1 MSNEQDI
8 FPGPAADVTTSEG
21 MSVDDATS
29 SAYDDQDRAHNGI
42 AEGERENVG
51 RYLKHHADA
60 VGVSVVDGLTSLIE
74 PAVTLRHGSMHDKR
88 ALLGHIVDNYGIQD
102 VPTVQAPP
110 VEFGP
115 PATGADGQAPA
126 NEAEAEAT
134 VAQFISENPVAQDE
148 QIQDFMIHVVQ
159 DMRSQGYQ
167 PDLARA
173 FEIAVANHPHY
184 SAQAQGARQADEVAR
199 SKAAAVQVSGSGS
212 SAANQTSDDV
222 ADIINEIVPSW

>member
-29 SAYDDQDRAHNGI
+29 SAFDDHQRATDGI
-42 AEGERENVG
+42 AEGERESVG

-74 PAVTLRHGSMHDKR
+74 PAVTLRHGSMQDKR

-102 VPTVQAPP
+102 VPTVQAAP
-110 VEFGP
+110 VEYGP
-115 PATGADGQAPA
+115 PAAGADGQPPA
-126 NEAEAEAT
+126 TDADA
-134 VAQFISENPVAQDE
+134 VVQQFISENPIAQDE

-159 DMRSQGYQ
+159 DMRSQGFQ
-167 PDLARA
+167 PDLAQA
-173 FEIAVANHPHY
+173 FEIAVQHHPHY
-184 SAQAQGARQADEVAR
+184 SAQAQAARQADEVSRAR
-199 SKAAAVQVSGSGS
+199 QASGQVSGSGS
-212 SAANQTSDDV
+212 SAANQASDDL
-222 ADIINEIVPSW
+222 ASILDELTP

>member
-1 MSNEQDI
+1 MSNETDI
-8 FPGPAADVTTSEG
+8 FPGAGADVTTSEG

-29 SAYDDQDRAHNGI
+29 SAFDDHQRATDGK
-42 AEGERENVG
+42 AEGERESVG

-74 PAVTLRHGSMHDKR
+74 PAVTLRHGSMQDKR

-126 NEAEAEAT
+126 TVAEADAT

-173 FEIAVANHPHY
+173 FEIAVQHHPHY
-184 SAQAQGARQADEVAR
+184 SAQAQGARQADDVAR
-199 SKAAAVQVSGSGS
+199 ARAASVQVSGSGA
-212 SAANQTSDDV
+212 SAANRASDDV
-222 ADIINEIVPSW
+222 GDIINEIVPSW